1 MIRFVIRR
9 ILWLIPV
16 LLGVI
21 TIVFILTAITPG
33 DPVSMLVGENA
44 SEETRQEVRAE
55 LGLDKPL
62 VYRYGKYI
70 VDIVTKGS
78 IGVSYKTKKPVWDEI
93 MLRFPNTIKLAL
105 LSLAVAIL
113 VGVPLGVL
121 AGVKQYSV
129 IDNACI
135 IASLIFCS
143 MPEFWLGLM
152 LILAFAVNL
161 GWVPAFGI
169 RSWLGWILPVATLG
183 LRAAANIARISRSS
197 MLDVVR
203 QDYIRTARAKGQKES
218 VVMLKHGLRNAL
230 IPIITNVGS
239 QLGSLL
245 GGAVTIETVFSISGI
260 GKYMLDGLSGRDYP
274 VMQGGV
280 LILAFVFSIINLL
293 VDIAYAFVDP
303 RIKAKYKSHGISK
316 AERKKLLASFAKEG

>member
-93 MLRFPNTIKLAL
+93 MLRFPIR
-105 LSLAVAIL
+105 LS
-113 VGVPLGVL
+113 
-121 AGVKQYSV
+121 
-129 IDNACI
+129 
-135 IASLIFCS
+135 
-143 MPEFWLGLM
+143 
-152 LILAFAVNL
+152 
-161 GWVPAFGI
+161 
-169 RSWLGWILPVATLG
+169 
-183 LRAAANIARISRSS
+183 
-197 MLDVVR
+197 
-203 QDYIRTARAKGQKES
+203 
-218 VVMLKHGLRNAL
+218 
-230 IPIITNVGS
+230 
-239 QLGSLL
+239 
-245 GGAVTIETVFSISGI
+245 
-260 GKYMLDGLSGRDYP
+260 
-274 VMQGGV
+274 
-280 LILAFVFSIINLL
+280 
-293 VDIAYAFVDP
+293 
-303 RIKAKYKSHGISK
+303 
-316 AERKKLLASFAKEG
+316 